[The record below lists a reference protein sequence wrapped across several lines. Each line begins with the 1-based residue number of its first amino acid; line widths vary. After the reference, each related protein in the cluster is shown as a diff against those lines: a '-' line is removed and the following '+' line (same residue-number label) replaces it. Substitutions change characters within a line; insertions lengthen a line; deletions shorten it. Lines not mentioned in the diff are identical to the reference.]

1 MTGGSVIL
9 LGVSD
14 VLAPESVQHAL
25 FFFVTRAD
33 CENDLQGP
41 NPGMIGGS
49 KLYVYE
55 WMEEKL
61 VGRAFFDA
69 FCYVTSLKTIKSFV
83 IMGDIRHSLHFLR

>member
-1 MTGGSVIL
+1 
-9 LGVSD
+9 
-14 VLAPESVQHAL
+14 
-25 FFFVTRAD
+25 
-33 CENDLQGP
+33 
-41 NPGMIGGS
+41 MIGGS